1 MNSSATPCAVPKSR
15 PQPLRKNNQ
24 TRNGSA
30 KKEKV
35 VFIMNSPA
43 NVFTEPRDGFSHCL
57 IHGSWIRKAM
67 VRPFQERQSFCGG
80 GATGEAGGLFPR
92 PDPVP
97 VAPSAKDTAGHTAPR
112 PPSAAF
118 FCFVPSSTVVRRF
131 FLVLFN
137 CFV

>member
-15 PQPLRKNNQ
+15 PQPFRKNDQ

-43 NVFTEPRDGFSHCL
+43 DVFTEPRDGVSYCL

-67 VRPFQERQSFCGG
+67 VRAFQERQSFCGG
-80 GATGEAGGLFPR
+80 EASQEHVRFLHQHDNLPSPR
-92 PDPVP
+92 QT
-97 VAPSAKDTAGHTAPR
+97 SAQQ
-112 PPSAAF
+112 
-118 FCFVPSSTVVRRF
+118 
-131 FLVLFN
+131 
-137 CFV
+137 